1 MHVTFCTQKYNFDK
15 ITAILTLT
23 FQALVSRIDCLWWR
37 VMGGDGERSKAWLRA
52 RGHHLCLTDTI
63 FFFWGGGGGGGA
75 GELAFYFK
83 GTLENNSLFLGNKT
97 NVRECLK
104 IILRNK
110 ADHKQKSFL
119 LYPFLPTYIPPTQHI
134 LWYFLEIIIH
144 FWSYY

>member
-1 MHVTFCTQKYNFDK
+1 MGMGKGVKPGLGHGGIICVLQTQF
-15 ITAILTLT
+15 
-23 FQALVSRIDCLWWR
+23 S
-37 VMGGDGERSKAWLRA
+37 
-52 RGHHLCLTDTI
+52 
-63 FFFWGGGGGGGA
+63 FFLGGGGRGA

-110 ADHKQKSFL
+110 ADHKKKSFL

-144 FWSYY
+144 FWSNY